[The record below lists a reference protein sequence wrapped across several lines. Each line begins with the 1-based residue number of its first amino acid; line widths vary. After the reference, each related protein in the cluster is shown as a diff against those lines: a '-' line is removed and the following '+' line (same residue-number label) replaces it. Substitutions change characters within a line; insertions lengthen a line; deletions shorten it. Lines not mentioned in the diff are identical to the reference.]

1 MKIAILNGPNLNL
14 LGTRE
19 PEIYGNR
26 SFEDFLAELK
36 TRFPEVV
43 FHYFQ
48 SNHEGALIDELQ
60 LLNNKTDG
68 IIMNAAGYS
77 HTSIA
82 LADTIAAIN
91 TPVVEVHISDIYK
104 REPFRRHSYTALYA
118 KHIITGKGLE
128 GYAEAVTFLLT
139 LLKRDRGT

>member
-26 SFEDFLAELK
+26 SFEDFLTELK
-36 TRFPEVV
+36 ARFFEVN
-43 FHYFQ
+43 FEYFQ
-48 SNHEGALIDELQ
+48 SNHEGALIDKLQ
-60 LLNNKTDG
+60 ALNNHVDG
-68 IIMNAAGYS
+68 IIMNPAGYS
-77 HTSIA
+77 HTSVA

-91 TPVVEVHISDIYK
+91 TPVVEVHISDIHK

-118 KHIITGKGLE
+118 KHMIMGKGLE
-128 GYAEAVTFLLT
+128 GYAEAVEWI
-139 LLKRDRGT
+139 LKLA